1 MAKIISYE
9 YSRKTLSAQPCF
21 VWRNLKHWLTI
32 KVMENQERH
41 RAIVEL
47 LRAEARQGL
56 VPFVRCVELALYHPQ
71 WGYYQANRER
81 VGKSAGTDF
90 TTAAALGSMFGELI
104 ASAAETLVGTTLD
117 YALVEMGAEP
127 GQKHFETVREKFSE
141 IKTLRLGNKINLPSK
156 CILVANELLD
166 AQPFN
171 RFIFTNGNWRE
182 LAVRV
187 DGAELTVE
195 PLPEFSSALTKEFA
209 STLPESTEGWII
221 DAPLAAET
229 LCREILNQP
238 WQGAVIF
245 LDYGKTVAQCL
256 ESSPSG
262 TARSYHRHQMSG
274 DILTQLGSQDLTCH
288 VLWDRVTSVFIEQGM
303 KNVQLDRQEA
313 FFVRYAGR
321 EMERIALS
329 GSTDL
334 TSRLRALT
342 HPAHFGAKFQVLHGI
357 R

>member
-1 MAKIISYE
+1 
-9 YSRKTLSAQPCF
+9 
-21 VWRNLKHWLTI
+21 
-32 KVMENQERH
+32 
-41 RAIVEL
+41 
-47 LRAEARQGL
+47 
-56 VPFVRCVELALYHPQ
+56 
-71 WGYYQANRER
+71 
-81 VGKSAGTDF
+81 
-90 TTAAALGSMFGELI
+90 
-104 ASAAETLVGTTLD
+104 
-117 YALVEMGAEP
+117 MGAEP
-127 GQKHFETVREKFSE
+127 GQKHFDTVRDRFSE
-141 IKTLRLGNKINLPSK
+141 IKTIRLADKIILPPK

-171 RFIFTNGNWRE
+171 RFIFTNGKWCE
-182 LAVRV
+182 LGVRV
-187 DGAELTVE
+187 DGSELTVE
-195 PLPEFSSALTKEFA
+195 PLPEFSSAQAKEFA
-209 STLPESTEGWII
+209 TTLPAATEGWIM

-229 LCREILNQP
+229 LCREILKQP

-256 ESSPSG
+256 ESSPAG
-262 TARSYHRHQMSG
+262 TARSYYRHQMSG

-288 VLWDRVTSVFIEQGM
+288 VLWDRITSVFNELGL

-313 FFVRYAGR
+313 FFVKYAGR

-342 HPAHFGAKFQVLHGI
+342 HPAHFGAKFQVLHGC